1 MHPTTQYATDV
12 VYGDIVACKWEK
24 LSCRRHLHD
33 LERQGTEEFP
43 FIFDETRADRIFEWF
58 KICRHVRGTGDL
70 TGKPIELDSWQKFD
84 LGAIFGWVHKDTGK
98 RKFKTAYIRVARGNA
113 KSTVMSGIANYGM
126 CADAL
131 YPPGRPDLAK
141 YEASPEIIIGA
152 VDREQANIVWGDA
165 REMALSSPGTLKRLT
180 IQKAA
185 ITHKTRGGKIRKL
198 SKDSK
203 NKDGGSPCM
212 IIIDEYHA
220 HPTSLIKDVT
230 ASGKGKRS
238 QCLEF
243 IITTAGEDAENSPC
257 FKEDNI
263 CKKILTGEIPNDTYF
278 VMIREIDDEDDPHD
292 ISCWSKSNPMFQN
305 KNEYSQELFATV
317 KDEYDLAFGSG
328 DSSKIRQWMI
338 KRVNRFQ
345 SSAVNKYF
353 SSCMDKWKSLA
364 VSRNEF
370 LKLVKGQECYNGEDL
385 SKCID
390 LSASGFVFR
399 LDDGRY
405 AVCAHGFIPEDQ
417 VVKHEHTDKVPYRYW
432 AKDGW
437 CTITPGAVTDD
448 REIKSYIHD
457 MEFDQGWKIKEICFD
472 PYGARQFANDMGPD
486 GEGYQTVEIRQGFT
500 TLSEPTKK
508 LRELTLQGNIVHDGS
523 PLLTWCLSNAIELI
537 GEGQL
542 IKLSK
547 KHKDDSQ
554 RIDLVAA
561 IINAL
566 FRALLNDSKGYV
578 YKERGM
584 RSLL

>member
-24 LSCRRHLHD
+24 LACKRHLND
-33 LERQGTEEFP
+33 LERQGTDGFP
-43 FIFDETRADRIFEWF
+43 FVFDESRADRIFAWF
-58 KICRHVRGTGDL
+58 RVCRHVRGPFSGQPL
-70 TGKPIELDSWQKFD
+70 EQENFQKFD
-84 LGAIFGWVHKDTGK
+84 LGCIFGWVHKDTGK
-98 RKFKTAYIRVARGNA
+98 RKHKTGYIREARGNA
-113 KSTVMSGIANYGM
+113 KSTEMSGVANYGM

-131 YPPGRPDLAK
+131 YPPRRPDLAK

-165 REMALSSPGTLKRLT
+165 REMALASPDISKRLK

-185 ITHKTRGGKIRKL
+185 ITHKTRGGKVRKL
-198 SKDSK
+198 SKDSQ
-203 NKDGGSPCM
+203 NKDGGSPCF

-220 HPTSLIKDVT
+220 HTTSLIKDVT

-257 FKEDNI
+257 FKEDAI
-263 CKKILTGEIPNDTYF
+263 CKKILLGEIPNESYF
-278 VMIREIDDEDDPHD
+278 AMIREIDDEDDPHD
-292 ISCWSKSNPMFQN
+292 QTCWIKANPMFQN
-305 KNEYSQELFATV
+305 KNDYSEELFNTV

-328 DSSKIRQWMI
+328 DPSKIRQWMI

-345 SSAVNKYF
+345 SGSENKYF
-353 SSCMDKWKSLA
+353 SGCMDKWKALA
-364 VSRNEF
+364 VSRKEF
-370 LKLVKGQECYNGEDL
+370 LELVKGRECYNGEDL

-390 LSASGFVFR
+390 LTASGFVFR

-405 AVCAHGFIPEDQ
+405 AVSAHGFIPEDT
-417 VVKHEHTDKVPYRYW
+417 VTKHEHTDRIPYQYW
-432 AKDGW
+432 ADNGNW
-437 CTITPGAVTDD
+437 CSITPGAVTDD

-457 MEFDQGWKIKEICFD
+457 MEFDQGWKMKELCCD
-472 PYGARQFANDMGPD
+472 PYGARQFMNEMGPE
-486 GEGYQTVEIRQGFT
+486 GEGYQTVEIRQGFA

-508 LRELTLQGNIVHDGS
+508 LRELVLQGRIVHDGS
-523 PLLTWCLSNAIELI
+523 PLLTWCLGNAVELTA
-537 GEGQL
+537 EGQL

-547 KHKDDSQ
+547 KHKDDTQ

-566 FRALLNDSKGYV
+566 FRALLNEISNKCPYG
-578 YKERGM
+578 EGRGIIM
-584 RSLL
+584 L